1 MTSRY
6 KSVSYALSRMDGG
19 YHCIEENDLY
29 KKVEYLQGDIKI
41 YEQTMQA
48 LLEALK

>member
-1 MTSRY
+1 
-6 KSVSYALSRMDGG
+6 MDGD
-19 YHCIEENDLY
+19 YHCIKANDLY

-41 YEQTMQA
+41 YEQTIQA